1 MKILHLSDSLNPAG
15 LGGIESY
22 LYYLCAELRNKGHV
36 PFVATQ
42 SPSKD
47 APPSLDE
54 ANYQLFHLSG
64 NFLEARKWELF
75 EFPEEDRAEAVQ
87 NLFKPDDLEQNIELL
102 VDQLHDLI
110 QNLQPDIL
118 HAHSTYVVFNRVL
131 ELLKQASRLK
141 DVPILVTIH
150 GFPKPLILPNGN
162 KTTDYDQFISA
173 CPFDN
178 VLGVSNSVASVL
190 RKYLSPKGLQDRV
203 ETHYNGVNT
212 TVFAPQPHVSK
223 DWDLAFFGRLMKM
236 KSIDLFPKMLSLLAP
251 YFPNLR
257 LAITGEGP
265 YKETLFNEFE
275 YEGVNELVDYLGVV
289 AWDKVPELINRSKVF
304 LYPSREEPFGISIIE
319 AMACEVPVVT
329 TNVYGPGE
337 IITDNHDGLTVPPD
351 DVTALVEAIH
361 KLLSD
366 DQFRVQI
373 GRNARNTVEQ
383 RFSIEHHT
391 DRLIKVYDRL
401 LQQMR

>member
-1 MKILHLSDSLNPAG
+1 LKILHLSDSLNPAG

-42 SPSKD
+42 SPSMD

-54 ANYQLFHLSG
+54 TNYHLFHLSG

-75 EFPEEDRAEAVQ
+75 RLPEEDRAEAVQ
-87 NLFKPDDLEQNIELL
+87 TLFKPDDLENNIELL

-110 QNLQPDIL
+110 KNLHPDII

-131 ELLKQASRLK
+131 ELLKQSSNINGIP
-141 DVPILVTIH
+141 VLVTIH
-150 GFPKPLILPNGN
+150 GLPKPLILPDGT

-173 CPFDN
+173 CPFDK
-178 VLGVSNSVASVL
+178 VLCVSNSVASVL
-190 RKYLSPKGLQDRV
+190 REYLSPKGLQERV
-203 ETHYNGVNT
+203 EVHYNGVNT
-212 TVFAPQPHVSK
+212 KVFAPQPHVSK

-251 YFPNLR
+251 HFPDLR
-257 LAITGEGP
+257 FAITGEGP
-265 YKETLFNEFE
+265 YKKILLNEFE
-275 YEGVNELVDYLGVV
+275 NEGVSRMVDYLGVV
-289 AWDKVPELINRSKVF
+289 SWDKVPELINRSKVF

-337 IITDNHDGLTVPPD
+337 IITDNHDGLTIPPD
-351 DVTALVEAIH
+351 DVTALVEAIY

-366 DQFRVQI
+366 DQFRVQM
-373 GRNARNTVEQ
+373 GENARTTVKE
-383 RFSIEHHT
+383 RFSIEYHT